1 MTRLEVL
8 KISYEPTNKNYSV
21 ILKEVEGNLCLPVII
36 GSFEAQSI
44 ALAIEAIETPR
55 PLTHDLICDI
65 INIVDLDLSSI
76 IIDKLD
82 DGIFY
87 SKIVMDNRDSEPLFV
102 DARPSDSIAIA
113 IRLDVPIF
121 ISSELLN
128 EVGVEKVYLGKKNI
142 KKINKSSSLKSL
154 KVKLKLAIDEEE
166 YEKAANGEMG
176 QKHILYFV
184 GTLFAAV
191 AGSYVQLKITCK
203 EVTD

>member
-65 INIVDLDLSSI
+65 INLVDLDLNSI
-76 IIDKLD
+76 IIDKLN

-87 SKIVMDNRDSEPLFV
+87 SKIVMDNKDSETLFV
-102 DARPSDSIAIA
+102 DARPSDSITIA

-121 ISSELLN
+121 ISSEL
-128 EVGVEKVYLGKKNI
+128 
-142 KKINKSSSLKSL
+142 
-154 KVKLKLAIDEEE
+154 
-166 YEKAANGEMG
+166 
-176 QKHILYFV
+176 
-184 GTLFAAV
+184 
-191 AGSYVQLKITCK
+191 
-203 EVTD
+203 

>member
-21 ILKEVEGNLCLPVII
+21 ILKEVEGDLCLPVII

-65 INIVDLDLSSI
+65 INVVDLDLSSI

-128 EVGVEKVYLGKKNI
+128 EVGVEKVYLGKKDI
-142 KKINKSSSLKSL
+142 KKINKSYSLKSL
-154 KVKLKLAIDEEE
+154 KVKLKLAIYEEE
-166 YEKAANGEMG
+166 YEKAA
-176 QKHILYFV
+176 
-184 GTLFAAV
+184 
-191 AGSYVQLKITCK
+191 KIRDTINRL
-203 EVTD
+203 ES

>member
-21 ILKEVEGNLCLPVII
+21 ILKEVGGNLCLPVII

-65 INIVDLDLSSI
+65 INLVDLDLNSI
-76 IIDKLD
+76 IIDKLN

-121 ISSELLN
+121 ISSKLLN

-166 YEKAANGEMG
+166 YEKAA
-176 QKHILYFV
+176 
-184 GTLFAAV
+184 
-191 AGSYVQLKITCK
+191 KIRDTINRL
-203 EVTD
+203 ES